1 MIQETRRIKKRI
13 NNYYT
18 TEIQKKQD
26 NLLVYK

>member
-13 NNYYT
+13 NNYYI
-18 TEIQKKQD
+18 TEIQKKHN